1 MTFHV
6 PNPAVQRDGQPGALV
21 GSLRAPATTH
31 FYVSPHMTAQS
42 RKHTLGLSG
51 EFLVA
56 GELLRRGLHA
66 SVTYGNAKKADVVVL
81 SKSRRNAMVIE
92 VKTTSQ
98 TSWVVGGTLPK
109 KDNDE
114 LWVFVHLPTL
124 ENSPPRYF
132 VLTSM
137 ELHSI
142 VVAEYDAY
150 CERYRKRNGGEF
162 SGNPVH
168 NLSLKQALS
177 FEGKWQKVLERE
189 I

>member
-1 MTFHV
+1 
-6 PNPAVQRDGQPGALV
+6 
-21 GSLRAPATTH
+21 
-31 FYVSPHMTAQS
+31 MTAQS

-92 VKTTSQ
+92 VKTTSE
-98 TSWVVGGTLPK
+98 TTWVVGGTLPNQ
-109 KDNDE
+109 DDE
-114 LWVFVHLPTL
+114 LWVFVYLPTL
-124 ENSPPRYF
+124 ENEPPRYF
-132 VLTSM
+132 VLTST

-142 VVAEYDAY
+142 VVAEHDAY
-150 CERYRKRNGGEF
+150 RERYRKRNGIEF
-162 SGNPVH
+162 SGKSVH
-168 NLSLKQALS
+168 KLSLVQAHP
-177 FEGKWQKVLERE
+177 FEGMWQKVMERE

>member
-1 MTFHV
+1 MS
-6 PNPAVQRDGQPGALV
+6 DGP
-21 GSLRAPATTH
+21 T
-31 FYVSPHMTAQS
+31 PHMTAQS
-42 RKHTLGLSG
+42 RKHTLGLAG

-98 TSWVVGGTLPK
+98 ATWVVGGTLPNQ
-109 KDNDE
+109 DDE
-114 LWVFVHLPTL
+114 LWIFVHLPTS
-124 ENSPPRYF
+124 ENEPPRYF
-132 VLTSM
+132 VLTST

-142 VVAEYDAY
+142 VFAEYDAY
-150 CERYRKRNGGEF
+150 LERYRKRNGGEF

-168 NLSLKQALS
+168 NLSLKQALT
-177 FEGKWQKVLERE
+177 FEGMWQKVLERE

>member
-1 MTFHV
+1 M
-6 PNPAVQRDGQPGALV
+6 NR
-21 GSLRAPATTH
+21 
-31 FYVSPHMTAQS
+31 SPHMTAQS

-51 EFLVA
+51 EFLVT

-98 TSWVVGGTLPK
+98 NTWVVGGTLPNQ
-109 KDNDE
+109 DDE

-124 ENSPPRYF
+124 EKEPPRYF
-132 VLTSM
+132 VLAST

-150 CERYRKRNGGEF
+150 RERYRKRNGGEF
-162 SGNPVH
+162 SGKPVH
-168 NLSLKQALS
+168 NLSLKQALP
-177 FEGKWQKVLERE
+177 FEGMWQKVLERE